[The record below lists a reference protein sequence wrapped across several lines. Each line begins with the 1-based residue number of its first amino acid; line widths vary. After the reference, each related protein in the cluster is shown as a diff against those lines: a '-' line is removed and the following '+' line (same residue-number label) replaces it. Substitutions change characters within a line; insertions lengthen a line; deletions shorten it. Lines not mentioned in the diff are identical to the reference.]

1 MRFSVVINTYN
12 RSASLTRT
20 LEALEYL
27 RYDPFEIVVV
37 NGPSTDSTEQILESY
52 GARIKVGHC
61 PQVNLSMSRNIG
73 IDLADGEVVAF
84 IDDDAIPETD
94 WLDALA
100 RGYRH
105 PRIGGVGGPALD
117 HTGCAYQQRNGICNR
132 IGQLQFNLDGPLWA
146 YHHPGA
152 DPFLYLIGTNSSF
165 RKSCLLEIGGFDE
178 EFEYYLD
185 ETDVCLRLIDRGYPL
200 VIVDD
205 ALVHHK
211 FLPSYL
217 RSQVR
222 IVRHPFPI
230 IKNKLYFSLI
240 NGGAR
245 YSQSEILRDTEALV
259 EHFRE
264 HHLPRLTYKERLV
277 FCREIDQ
284 AIEVGMRRGTEGR
297 TRLGKFRPWVS
308 GREGFQPFPTRQ
320 PAPRRLTVC
329 FLSQEYPPRT
339 VGGIGRFTH
348 DLACGLG
355 QRGHEVHVI
364 TRGLD
369 QSTIDFEE
377 GVWVHRIAVEGEPL
391 PRLRGLAKIQKNVTY
406 ATAVHREVKR
416 LSERRALDLVEAPI
430 WDTEGLACL
439 LDNDLTT
446 VTSLQTTFKVLA
458 DMHPSWNDTSETP
471 SLRALEAEVLRR
483 SGTYHA
489 ISRAI
494 LETIGHDYGLE
505 IDTKTIGLFPL
516 GLTDHA
522 ANTRRRRDDRRV
534 RVLFVGRLEKRKGI
548 DLLLKAVPPLCAAR
562 RAGVPDRR

>member
-1 MRFSVVINTYN
+1 M
-12 RSASLTRT
+12 
-20 LEALEYL
+20 
-27 RYDPFEIVVV
+27 
-37 NGPSTDSTEQILESY
+37 
-52 GARIKVGHC
+52 
-61 PQVNLSMSRNIG
+61 
-73 IDLADGEVVAF
+73 
-84 IDDDAIPETD
+84 
-94 WLDALA
+94 
-100 RGYRH
+100 
-105 PRIGGVGGPALD
+105 
-117 HTGCAYQQRNGICNR
+117 
-132 IGQLQFNLDGPLWA
+132 
-146 YHHPGA
+146 
-152 DPFLYLIGTNSSF
+152 
-165 RKSCLLEIGGFDE
+165 
-178 EFEYYLD
+178 
-185 ETDVCLRLIDRGYPL
+185 
-200 VIVDD
+200 
-205 ALVHHK
+205 
-211 FLPSYL
+211 
-217 RSQVR
+217 
-222 IVRHPFPI
+222 
-230 IKNKLYFSLI
+230 
-240 NGGAR
+240 
-245 YSQSEILRDTEALV
+245 
-259 EHFRE
+259 
-264 HHLPRLTYKERLV
+264 
-277 FCREIDQ
+277 
-284 AIEVGMRRGTEGR
+284 
-297 TRLGKFRPWVS
+297 
-308 GREGFQPFPTRQ
+308 
-320 PAPRRLTVC
+320 
-329 FLSQEYPPRT
+329 
-339 VGGIGRFTH
+339 
-348 DLACGLG
+348 G

-471 SLRALEAEVLRR
+471 GLRALEAEVLRR

-548 DLLLKAVPPLCAAR
+548 DLLLEAVPPSVRGTSSWSSRSSVTTRFSPSRESPTR
-562 RAGVPDRR
+562 RSFGLAWAPPWVTGCTSQALFPTTHSDRPMPTPMSSAHHRDMNPSAWSCWKP